1 MNCSFRSK
9 TSKRPE
15 RMPDRAGKEPRLLA
29 KRLYS
34 PEYCPPEYRSGA
46 GEKGSDESRRRR
58 PKKEEIEIETQVL
71 QIRKE
76 KEETKQE
83 LERSEALEGEKN
95 EQIEGFTKDL
105 EEARRQ

>member
-1 MNCSFRSK
+1 MQ
-9 TSKRPE
+9 
-15 RMPDRAGKEPRLLA
+15 DRAGKEPRCAA
-29 KRLYS
+29 KRFYS

-58 PKKEEIEIETQVL
+58 LKKEEIEIETQVL

-95 EQIEGFTKDL
+95 EQIEAL
-105 EEARRQ
+105 RRIWKRPAGRKLRRPLY

>member
-1 MNCSFRSK
+1 M
-9 TSKRPE
+9 
-15 RMPDRAGKEPRLLA
+15 
-29 KRLYS
+29 
-34 PEYCPPEYRSGA
+34 
-46 GEKGSDESRRRR
+46 
-58 PKKEEIEIETQVL
+58 L

-105 EEARRQ
+105 EEARRQESCADRRIE

>member
-1 MNCSFRSK
+1 M
-9 TSKRPE
+9 
-15 RMPDRAGKEPRLLA
+15 
-29 KRLYS
+29 
-34 PEYCPPEYRSGA
+34 
-46 GEKGSDESRRRR
+46 
-58 PKKEEIEIETQVL
+58 L

-105 EEARRQ
+105 EEARRQEAAQTAVLNEKELDVEKSGSSSDFIRQTKTVSPEKSHDMRASWKRSKRA